1 MRTAR
6 KAHLAEP
13 DPSLASSTYQPQT
26 DLGRRLWELRQR
38 VLAVEKPLDWKGIE
52 QELAERRGERK
63 AEP

>member
-6 KAHLAEP
+6 KEHLTES
-13 DPSLASSTYQPQT
+13 DPSLASASYQPQT
-26 DLGRRLWELRQR
+26 DLGRRLWGLRQR
-38 VLAVEKPLDWKGIE
+38 VLAVEKPLDWKDIE